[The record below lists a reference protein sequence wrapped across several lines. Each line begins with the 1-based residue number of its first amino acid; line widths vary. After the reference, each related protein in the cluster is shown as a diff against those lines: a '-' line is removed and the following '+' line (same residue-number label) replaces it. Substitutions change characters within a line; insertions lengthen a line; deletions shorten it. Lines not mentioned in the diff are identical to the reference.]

1 MPSPMKAPHA
11 LIATLAIAL
20 TFTATARADTV
31 VVNFESGPALETAVT
46 DQYLSAAF
54 VRFLHAD
61 FGFRPYRRS
70 APNQAR
76 SGTVAVD
83 VGANVCEREAGAGVG
98 CETAIGGTTGRLTRT
113 ASAVTVFA
121 GLFVPPATPV
131 AARLVAFR
139 ANGTVAATGA
149 AMPISQQGF
158 TTPVHVASAAADIA
172 SFELRLEGTG
182 AVGAALGFDDLTIEY
197 PANSLPDFSL
207 TAASG
212 PFAVLQ
218 GKSTDVPVQLTRLN
232 GSNGNIHMSVTGLP
246 TGVTAQVI
254 PAAVPGTQGNAT
266 VRLTAGPNA
275 PPFEVPRSITI
286 RADPQGNANVAPVAR
301 SIGVLLRVAGNFSLQ
316 GPAGE
321 TEVPTCAGVDVPFKL
336 LRDRAFTGTVALT
349 AEDLPPGVTAQFL
362 PGASIPPG
370 GGFNVDATLRLRG
383 SVAAIA
389 AKEVT
394 IRAESPGS
402 PARTIKV
409 KLKPAV
415 PSAELESTLG
425 LTPRHLTPGT
435 QLRLRGNGL
444 CPGTVLRVGNV
455 LAEAPTTVD
464 PDGRGLTFNVPRL
477 ATTGPVTVV
486 PPPGSSEYVTNNTL
500 VIRSVRNRFGFKFVN
515 YGFDK
520 LAIDELTDLVGHD
533 DLFITVN
540 PCWPWGSCSIV
551 TGILDPSAAVIWG
564 VVNLTLRA
572 GGGGH
577 CLGMVRATQE
587 LMGGRVP
594 LNRFGSGSIW
604 DIPAFAGPG
613 DEELKSFLD
622 SRQALQITA
631 EYIQAFVF
639 RNRRVAFQVGEIEK
653 ELRAGREPGVV
664 MLDGHLSGHQVRAY
678 DMEPRPDGG
687 VDILVYDP
695 NRPFTL
701 NEDGNAITHR
711 DRETIESVIRV
722 SPDRERWEYSHASE
736 TWNGSGIDGSLFA
749 VPLDWVPKELSLPG
763 LDNIDDVLNMII
775 SGSVDGAA
783 RVEQVADG
791 TEYLPLGDRPGA
803 AGVTIARTG
812 AVSQT
817 VVGVKKGTYSQA
829 VVGDGF
835 AASAEV
841 PTLRGVRDRVSGS
854 PEDERVSF
862 ASLGDAP
869 ERPLMLEL
877 AKGTRSATIRTRTSG
892 SDTATLG
899 ASLTYEHAGKPT
911 EFSFSLGTVRR
922 NGGPAAFESG
932 TLRIGRGDRVTAAP
946 DWNGLGRVRLVVRH
960 RSGGVTR
967 RVLRNRAAVRARVKL
982 GALRVK
988 GRRAVVKA
996 RFGKLPRQAAGGLV
1010 LQVRDGDR
1018 TLARRAIAVRRPR
1031 KGTRAFRWRLPELA
1045 DGRYRL
1051 VAKLAVAVGGRGAG
1065 TVRRARA
1072 APFSTNF
1079 SPHPP
1084 NPTPR

>member
-11 LIATLAIAL
+11 LIAAVAILLTLVPA
-20 TFTATARADTV
+20 ARADTV
-31 VVNFESGPALETAVT
+31 VVDFESGPALETAVT

-76 SGTVAVD
+76 SGTVVAD
-83 VGANVCEREAGAGVG
+83 VGVNVCEREAGPGVG
-98 CETAIGGTTGRLTRT
+98 CETAIGGTSGRLTRT
-113 ASAVTVFA
+113 ARAVTVFA
-121 GLFVPPATPV
+121 GLFGPPAQPV
-131 AARLVAFR
+131 TARLIAYR
-139 ANGTVAATGA
+139 ANGAVAATGA
-149 AMPISQQGF
+149 AIPMTAQGF

-172 SFELRLEGTG
+172 SFELKLEGNG

-207 TAASG
+207 TAPSG
-212 PFAVLQ
+212 PVAVLQ
-218 GKSTDVPVQLTRLN
+218 GKATDVPVQLTRLN
-232 GSNGNIHMSVTGLP
+232 NSNGNIHMSVTALP
-246 TGVTAQVI
+246 AGVTAQVI

-266 VRLTAGPNA
+266 VRLSAGPNA
-275 PPFEVPRSITI
+275 PPFEVPRSVTI

-301 SIGVLLRVAGNFSLQ
+301 SIGVLMRVGGNFSLQ

-321 TEVPTCAGVDVPFKL
+321 IDVPTCSAVDVPFKL

-349 AEDLPPGVTAQFL
+349 AEDLPAGVTAEFL

-383 SVAAIA
+383 STAAIT

-415 PSAELESTLG
+415 PSAALESAVG
-425 LTPRHLTPGT
+425 LTPRHFTPGT

-444 CPGTVLRVGNV
+444 CPGTVLRIGNQ
-455 LAEAPTTVD
+455 LAEAPTSVD

-477 ATTGPVTVV
+477 ATSGPVTVV
-486 PPPGSSEYVTNNTL
+486 PPPGSTEYVTTNSL

-515 YGFDK
+515 YTFDK

-577 CLGMVRATQE
+577 CLGMVRGTQE
-587 LMGGRVP
+587 IMGGRVP

-604 DIPAFAGPG
+604 DIPAMAGPG

-631 EYIQAFVF
+631 EYIQAFVY

-664 MLDGHLSGHQVRAY
+664 ILKGHLRGHQVRAY

-695 NRPFTL
+695 NRPFTP
-701 NEDGNAITHR
+701 NEDINAFTHR
-711 DRETIESVIRV
+711 DREVTESVIRV
-722 SPDRERWEYSHASE
+722 SADRERWEYSHASE
-736 TWNGSGIDGSLFA
+736 TWSGSGLDGSLFS

-775 SGSVDGAA
+775 SASVDGAA
-783 RVEQVADG
+783 RVEDVPEGA
-791 TEYLPLGDRPGA
+791 EYLPLGDRSGV
-803 AGVTIARTG
+803 AGVTVARTG

-817 VVGVKKGTYSQA
+817 MVGVKKGTYRQA

-841 PTLRGVRDRVSGS
+841 PTERGVRDRVSGS
-854 PEDERVSF
+854 PEDERVRFS
-862 ASLGDAP
+862 SLGP
-869 ERPLMLEL
+869 ERPLTLEL
-877 AKGTRSATIRTRTSG
+877 AKGARSATIRTRTSG

-899 ASLTYEHAGKPT
+899 AALTYEHTGAPT
-911 EFSFSLGTVRR
+911 EFSFSLGSVQR
-922 NGGPAAFESG
+922 NGGPEAFESG
-932 TLRIGRGDRVTAAP
+932 TLRIGRGDRVSASP
-946 DWNGLGRVRLVVRH
+946 DWNRLGRVRLVVRH
-960 RSGGVTR
+960 RGGGVTR

-1010 LQVRDGDR
+1010 LQIRDGDR

-1045 DGRYRL
+1045 GGDYRL

-1072 APFSTNF
+1072 APF
-1079 SPHPP
+1079 
-1084 NPTPR
+1084 RARR